1 MHFAKLQKCITEA
14 TEKQDVYKLFDVLQ
28 GTATLD
34 SVQHIDTHL
43 TEDCK
48 RLSTSKWQ
56 GAKHWVQWWIR
67 PNNLQMLCKPFSQ
80 MSSGNWD
87 NGQAVL
93 TEWSGP
99 THLLKTTF

>member
-43 TEDCK
+43 TEDRK

-56 GAKHWVQWWIR
+56 GAKHWVHDKH
-67 PNNLQMLCKPFSQ
+67 PNFKVGETLKGVIMDWS
-80 MSSGNWD
+80 D
-87 NGQAVL
+87 AVAKGL
-93 TEWSGP
+93 YN
-99 THLLKTTF
+99 